1 MRILIDEC
9 LDWRLCRS
17 FTGHECSSVRKVGW
31 NGLQNGDLLTKA
43 QLDFDVFVTGDRNL
57 TFQQDLTKFDIAV
70 VVLQTKSIQLQPLL
84 RLVPKVLNVLQ
95 TVVPGQIV
103 YISAGS

>member
-1 MRILIDEC
+1 M
-9 LDWRLCRS
+9 
-17 FTGHECSSVRKVGW
+17 GW